1 MAEQTRNYKEL
12 LREIGELRQQLD
24 EMKQE
29 VEKSRAEKKQNLERE
44 HFIND
49 VFSSVQDG
57 ISILD
62 LEMNIIAVNPTME
75 KWYQHNQPLVG
86 KKCYRAYHCR
96 DQPCEICPTI
106 KTMKTSKPDREF
118 VPYRVA
124 KGEIKG
130 WIDLYTFPIF
140 DQKTGRIKAIIEY
153 VRDVTDQK
161 KVEDA
166 LRESE
171 EKYRTLVEQANDG
184 IAILQDYR
192 VIFINQRLADMYG
205 DTTDHI
211 LGRMFVDFI
220 HPSVM
225 PQLVQ
230 YYEQRLKGEAVP
242 NMYETVLQT
251 KNGDPMSV
259 EINARSFLYNG
270 KPADLVIV
278 RDITERRTRDTE
290 LKRQQDLF
298 GRITETSP
306 VGITVVD
313 AQGRIIF
320 ANPQAEKIFGLNR
333 KEIEKRVYNDSAWQ
347 ITDFHGQ
354 TVSAEDL
361 PYQSVL
367 RTRQPVYDIRHAL
380 VHPDG
385 HRIMLSINGAPL
397 FNQQNEI
404 EAVVFTLN
412 DITTRLQI
420 EATLRASEEKF
431 RIIAQ
436 STNDLLWEWDIPN
449 QRLEWLGDVDA
460 VLGYQAG
467 EFPRTID
474 ALIAVIHPEDRE
486 RVKTMMERHLNDR
499 EPYHVEY
506 RVCRKDHNYCWW
518 IDRGVAVR
526 DRQGRPYRMYGAC
539 TDVTEYRKTQEAV
552 QTSLQRLDKTMEGT
566 INALANTVAK
576 RDPYTLSHQLRVT
589 ELALAI
595 GQVMGLSQDQ
605 LKGLRIMA
613 SLHDIGKIY
622 VPAEILSKPAR
633 LSEAEIRIVRTH
645 PQAGFEILE
654 TIEFDWPVAA
664 VVLQHHERLNGSGYP
679 AGLTDPDI
687 LLEAKILAVADV
699 VEAMLSH
706 RPYRASYS
714 LDDALAEIIKN
725 RGVLYNPEI
734 VDICVELFREKHFTF
749 QHQ

>member
-1 MAEQTRNYKEL
+1 MAEPTRNYKEL
-12 LREIGELRQQLD
+12 LREIGELRQQLG
-24 EMKQE
+24 ELKKE
-29 VEKSRAEKKQNLERE
+29 KEKSEAEKKQNLERE
-44 HFIND
+44 RFIND
-49 VFSSVQDG
+49 VFASVQDG

-62 LEMNIIAVNPTME
+62 LDLNIIAVNPTME

-86 KKCYRAYHCR
+86 KKCYQAYHCR
-96 DQPCEICPTI
+96 DQACDVCPTI
-106 KTMKTSKPDREF
+106 QVIKSGKAAHEY
-118 VPYRVA
+118 VPYRGA
-124 KGEIKG
+124 GGKILG
-130 WIDLYTFPIF
+130 WLNLYSFPII
-140 DQKTGRIKAIIEY
+140 DQSTGALKGVIEY
-153 VRDVTDQK
+153 VRDVSDQK
-161 KVEDA
+161 RVEDA
-166 LRESE
+166 LQESE
-171 EKYRTLVEQANDG
+171 EKYRLLVEQANDG
-184 IAILQDYR
+184 IVILQDYR
-192 VIFINQRLADMYG
+192 VMFLNQRLADMYG

-211 LGRMFVDFI
+211 LGRMFVDFV
-220 HPSVM
+220 HPSAM
-225 PQLVQ
+225 PQLVH

-242 NMYETVLQT
+242 NIYETVLQN
-251 KNGDPMSV
+251 KNGDPMPV

-278 RDITERRTRDTE
+278 RDITERRAREAE
-290 LKRQQDLF
+290 LKHQRDLF

-306 VGITVVD
+306 VGITMVD

-333 KEIEKRVYNDSAWQ
+333 EQIEQRVYNDSSWQ

-354 TVSAEDL
+354 PVPSEDL
-361 PYQSVL
+361 PYQRVL
-367 RTRQPVYDIRHAL
+367 RTRQPVYDIRHAV
-380 VHPDG
+380 VHQDG
-385 HRIMLSINGAPL
+385 RRIMLSINGAPL
-397 FNQQNEI
+397 FNERNEI

-412 DITTRLQI
+412 DITKRLQI

-436 STNDLLWEWDIPN
+436 STNDLLWEWDIPG

-474 ALIAVIHPEDRE
+474 ALMAVIHPEDRE
-486 RVKTMMERHLNDR
+486 RVKTILERHLNDR

-506 RVCRKDHNYCWW
+506 RIKKKDQNYCWW
-518 IDRGVAVR
+518 VDRGVAVR
-526 DRQGRPYRMYGAC
+526 DREGRPYRMYGAC

-552 QTSLQRLDKTMEGT
+552 QASLQRLDKTMEGT
-566 INALANTVAK
+566 INALANTLAK

-589 ELALAI
+589 ELVLAI
-595 GQVMGLSQDQ
+595 GRVMGLSQDQ

-613 SLHDIGKIY
+613 TLHDIGKIY

-633 LSEAEIRIVRTH
+633 LSDAEIRIVRTH
-645 PQAGFEILE
+645 PQAGYEILE

-664 VVLQHHERLNGSGYP
+664 VVLQHHERHNGSGYP

-687 LLEAKILAVADV
+687 FLEAKILAVADV

-706 RPYRASYS
+706 RPYRAAYP
-714 LDDALAEIIKN
+714 LDDALAEIVKN
-725 RGVLYNPEI
+725 RGVLYHPEI
-734 VDICVELFREKHFTF
+734 VDICVELFREKHFVF